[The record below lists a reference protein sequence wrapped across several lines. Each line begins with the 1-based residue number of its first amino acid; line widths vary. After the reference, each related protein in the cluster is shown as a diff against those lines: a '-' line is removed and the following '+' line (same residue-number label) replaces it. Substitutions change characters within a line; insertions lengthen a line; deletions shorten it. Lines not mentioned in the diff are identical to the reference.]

1 MLGAPSPEDGDARVL
16 PIIQVTEDKG
26 RATAASGGI
35 RGGAAAPGAF
45 RGLWCSPGHGAL
57 CPEAPWPGVGV
68 SVVGCRGLRG
78 RLEQPSGASATAG
91 QTRGRARPSA
101 GRRGTLPASSPLS
114 LTLARA
120 ERLPPGPWPLLHS
133 PPDDS
138 SWKTPA
144 GPLTVASTRISA
156 SPRGPAGP
164 LRLPTARDMGIAR
177 LLQPGA
183 WEGLWE
189 ARGPQLKGKEP
200 PASCC
205 VQGELSSSA
214 EGTPCP
220 LCTQERGVGSHVHPH
235 GHPSCVLASGRESP
249 RDDRL
254 GGTAVA
260 RWAAG
265 QGHAPTGWR
274 RSRCGRLQ
282 PHASLPSACGP
293 LSSRLTGS
301 PKPGLSAA
309 HS

>member
-1 MLGAPSPEDGDARVL
+1 MP
-16 PIIQVTEDKG
+16 
-26 RATAASGGI
+26 GGSLA
-35 RGGAAAPGAF
+35 G
-45 RGLWCSPGHGAL
+45 S
-57 CPEAPWPGVGV
+57 
-68 SVVGCRGLRG
+68 RGLRRRVQG
-78 RLEQPSGASATAG
+78 SQGKAGAAFRSLCHRRPDKGTGTPFRRAQGHPARLLAP
-91 QTRGRARPSA
+91 
-101 GRRGTLPASSPLS
+101 S

-220 LCTQERGVGSHVHPH
+220 LCTQEHGVGSHVHPH